1 MMEVFPNMVV
11 RPKWHTEQ
19 RNLEVGDVVLVQDS
33 NAVRGQWKMEIVEEV
48 IKSGDNKVR
57 RVIVAHSTEGGA
69 RNRIERPVRK
79 LILLAPAKKQ

>member
-1 MMEVFPNMVV
+1 MEVFPNMVA

-33 NAVRGQWKMEIVEEV
+33 NAVRGQWKMAIVEEV

-57 RVIVAHSTEGGA
+57 RVIFAHSTEGGA
-69 RNRIERPVRK
+69 RSRIERPVRK

>member
-1 MMEVFPNMVV
+1 MEVFLNMVV
-11 RPKWHTEQ
+11 HPKWHTEQ

-33 NAVRGQWKMEIVEEV
+33 NAVRGQWKMAIVEEV